1 MVGRCV
7 KVKLQKTNTNQEK
20 STMFELGNK
29 VIIKKEWLGSNEES
43 GRIYEVVDVNEV
55 TERCII
61 RPVESNLVLVPTE
74 LVGFEMIELVEVK

>member
-55 TERCII
+55 TKRCII

>member
-1 MVGRCV
+1 
-7 KVKLQKTNTNQEK
+7 
-20 STMFELGNK
+20 MFELGNK

>member
-1 MVGRCV
+1 
-7 KVKLQKTNTNQEK
+7 
-20 STMFELGNK
+20 MFELGNK

-61 RPVESNLVLVPTE
+61 RPVESNLVLIPTE